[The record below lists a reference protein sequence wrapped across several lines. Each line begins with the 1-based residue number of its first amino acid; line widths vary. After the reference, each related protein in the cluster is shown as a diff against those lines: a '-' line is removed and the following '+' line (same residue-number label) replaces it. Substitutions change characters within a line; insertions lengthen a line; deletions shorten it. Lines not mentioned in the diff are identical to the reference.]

1 MEPVNSTKNS
11 SAPALSEATAP
22 YRTGPVSALDLE
34 FPDWS
39 GQLRPAP
46 RATVE
51 EMHKLSESLLRRL
64 ALQSS
69 FDERRLKAKV
79 SAEFSL

>member
-1 MEPVNSTKNS
+1 
-11 SAPALSEATAP
+11 
-22 YRTGPVSALDLE
+22 
-34 FPDWS
+34 
-39 GQLRPAP
+39 
-46 RATVE
+46 
-51 EMHKLSESLLRRL
+51 MHKLSESLLRRL